1 VRLLLDTCTFLWLV
15 SEPEKISVKAKEL
28 FIDPSN
34 EVLLSVV
41 SCWEITVKHALGRLP
56 LPESPGQFVPAQ
68 REAHGI
74 QSLPLDEECALH
86 VARLPDLHADPF
98 DRMLVSQA
106 IVHGLALVSPDK
118 QIARYPVRIFW

>member
-1 VRLLLDTCTFLWLV
+1 MRLLLDTCTFLWLV
-15 SEPEKISVKAKEL
+15 SEPEQVSAKAREL
-28 FIDPSN
+28 FVDPSN
-34 EVLLSVV
+34 EVFMSAV
-41 SCWEITVKHALGRLP
+41 SCWEIAVKHALGRLP
-56 LPESPGQFVPAQ
+56 LPESPGQFVTAQ

-74 QSLPLDEECALH
+74 ESLPLDEECALH
-86 VARLPDLHADPF
+86 VARLPSLHTDPF

>member
-1 VRLLLDTCTFLWLV
+1 MRLLLDTCTFLWV
-15 SEPEKISVKAKEL
+15 ISEPERISAKAREL
-28 FIDPSN
+28 FVDPSN
-34 EVLLSVV
+34 EVFLSVV
-41 SCWEITVKHALGRLP
+41 SCWEIAVKHALGRLP

-86 VARLPDLHADPF
+86 IARLPTLHTDPF

-106 IVHGLALVSPDK
+106 LVHGLALVSPDK
-118 QIARYPVRIFW
+118 KISQYPVRIFW

>member
-15 SEPEKISVKAKEL
+15 SEPEQVSAKAKAL
-28 FIDPSN
+28 FVDPFN
-34 EVLLSVV
+34 EVFMSVV
-41 SCWEITVKHALGRLP
+41 SCWEIAVKHALGRLP

-86 VARLPDLHADPF
+86 VARLPNLYTDPF

-106 IVHGLALVSPDK
+106 IVHGLALVRPDK